1 MILKMILEFILKI
14 KSIFIIKKN
23 ATKATLLLDYSEW
36 NDITTDT
43 VADSEPYI
51 LVYYVTKTEEL
62 QKKANAYAKEKGC
75 KLVILPC
82 NMDIDVLLGKY
93 DKPFTS
99 ELNLTASPTE
109 FLTLFK
115 NASYIFTNSFHGTV
129 FSLLNHKQFCSR
141 IQLSAKKRNDRVLNL
156 LNQVGLISG
165 DFNEDEFITDECV
178 SWNQV
183 DEKIR
188 SMRKEGWEYLLSITD
203 QEGINCNES

>member
-1 MILKMILEFILKI
+1 M
-14 KSIFIIKKN
+14 
-23 ATKATLLLDYSEW
+23 
-36 NDITTDT
+36 
-43 VADSEPYI
+43 
-51 LVYYVTKTEEL
+51 YVTKTEEV